1 MTKPPLVAG
10 SAALS
15 WPNSAALAA
24 QHHTINAYRPHAE
37 VPAEPSAPTLV
48 LPHLGAWA
56 DQLDRAWAA
65 NPPDVV
71 HAFGWLGGLA
81 AQLAARR
88 HELPLVQSF
97 HGLAESSIPGERVRL
112 EPLLVRNANWV
123 TGGSSAEVDALAR
136 LRRSRAQLSV
146 LSSGVDVD
154 RFAPADPSA
163 ADGPV
168 RILQV
173 EPNALPQH
181 GFDKVIRILPI
192 LPGVE
197 LVLAETDAGDPRHD
211 RERTALNRLA
221 TGLGV
226 QDRVRFAGSV
236 AAEELP
242 ALVRSADVVVCAA
255 RHAPQATTALR
266 AMASGV
272 VVVATAV
279 GALTDTVINGVTG
292 LRLPGQAVRTD
303 RGPEIAAR
311 SAISASKHG
320 RGRPGSGDIT
330 LHLGSNRPRRARR
343 LPAGDRRPHEVQRDS
358 LGRVARV
365 DYDRRRCDP
374 LRGVPHR

>member
-1 MTKPPLVAG
+1 MQIAIVCGDDETAVGGGFGG
-10 SAALS
+10 SELAEFG
-15 WPNSAALAA
+15 AALAA

-292 LRLPGQAVRTD
+292 LLVSPAKPYELTAALKSLHGQRFQRQSMGAAGRARAISRFTWDRIALDALGVYQRATADRTKS
-303 RGPEIAAR
+303 
-311 SAISASKHG
+311 SAIA
-320 RGRPGSGDIT
+320 
-330 LHLGSNRPRRARR
+330 
-343 LPAGDRRPHEVQRDS
+343 
-358 LGRVARV
+358 
-365 DYDRRRCDP
+365 
-374 LRGVPHR
+374 